1 MWQFFAMTTLVLAA
15 ATYGLWDQNL
25 KLQKNIAAQRVA
37 IEQQEEA
44 FKELQL
50 QTKQQTDA
58 LQGMQRQN
66 QEIENEMARYLDIFS
81 RHNLTKLA
89 TAKPGL
95 IEQRANNATKQ
106 VFESIEND
114 SRDVDTLD
122 DGVQLAPETTGTGN
136 NNSNKASTDRDTAT
150 GSSSGD

>member
-1 MWQFFAMTTLVLAA
+1 M
-15 ATYGLWDQNL
+15 YPD
-25 KLQKNIAAQRVA
+25 IH
-37 IEQQEEA
+37 I
-44 FKELQL
+44 QL

-58 LQGMQRQN
+58 LQGMQRRN
-66 QEIENEMARYLDIFS
+66 QEIEGEMSRYLDIFS

-95 IEQRANNATKQ
+95 IEKRANNATKQ

-114 SRDVDTLD
+114 SRDIDTLD
-122 DGVQLAPETTGTGN
+122 DGVQLAPEATGTGD
-136 NNSNKASTDRDTAT
+136 NNSNKASTDRDTAA